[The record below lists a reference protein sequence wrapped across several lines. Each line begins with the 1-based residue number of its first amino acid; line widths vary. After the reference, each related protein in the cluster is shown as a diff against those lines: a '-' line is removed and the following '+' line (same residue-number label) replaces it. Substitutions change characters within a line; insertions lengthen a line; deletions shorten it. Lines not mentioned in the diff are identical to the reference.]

1 MSLISSHH
9 SPVDEGSNERLKS
22 ICFDSRFAFNPL
34 STSPDMCVDSNVCI
48 LAWRAHPCPN
58 YQTSS
63 GPLSTVFRY
72 PTIADKTQARHL
84 WTSTLLISGRCIP
97 LFRYMRPSSSTPGK
111 SLSSRSSQAFPLD
124 HVPGYISVVWSIKT
138 LSDLDFRSTS
148 AGRST
153 PLLQDFIGPAE
164 LAHPFD
170 IPHLV

>member
-22 ICFDSRFAFNPL
+22 IYFDSRFAFNPL

-63 GPLSTVFRY
+63 GPLSTIFSC

-84 WTSTLLISGRCIP
+84 WTSTLLIAGRCIP
-97 LFRYMRPSSSTPGK
+97 LFSCMRSSSLKPG
-111 SLSSRSSQAFPLD
+111 SALSQPE
-124 HVPGYISVVWSIKT
+124 
-138 LSDLDFRSTS
+138 FR
-148 AGRST
+148 
-153 PLLQDFIGPAE
+153 PLLLLRRRFNQVTRDTIIRATSFPPGPILKEAGE
-164 LAHPFD
+164 EPRIRHRKTGETQGEE
-170 IPHLV
+170 